1 MLKRSGLLIVAAS
14 LALLASGC
22 MAIIGGWPHE
32 GDAGS
37 AYTREERKTTFH
49 HDVQTVFNAAM
60 ATIEKDMKVQVLDS
74 DHDLTSGRIG
84 AMRADSK
91 RIRVR
96 LSLIGT
102 NVTEVRVGTGTV
114 ADRVW
119 SELFFEKLEARL
131 QP

>member
-1 MLKRSGLLIVAAS
+1 
-14 LALLASGC
+14 
-22 MAIIGGWPHE
+22 
-32 GDAGS
+32 
-37 AYTREERKTTFH
+37 
-49 HDVQTVFNAAM
+49 
-60 ATIEKDMKVQVLDS
+60 
-74 DHDLTSGRIG
+74 
-84 AMRADSK
+84 MRADSK

>member
-14 LALLASGC
+14 VALLASGC
-22 MAIIGGWPHE
+22 MAIIGGWPHD
-32 GDAGS
+32 GDARS
-37 AYTREERKTTFH
+37 AYARGERKTAFP

-60 ATIEKDMKVQVLDS
+60 ATIEQDMKVEVLDS
-74 DHDLTSGRIG
+74 AYDLTSGRIG

-102 NVTEVRVGTGTV
+102 NVTEVRLGTGTV